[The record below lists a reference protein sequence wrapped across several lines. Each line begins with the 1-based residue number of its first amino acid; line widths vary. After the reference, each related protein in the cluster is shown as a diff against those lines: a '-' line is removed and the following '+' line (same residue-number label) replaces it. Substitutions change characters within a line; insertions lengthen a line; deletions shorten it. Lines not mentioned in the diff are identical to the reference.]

1 MIELVIGL
9 ILIVFF
15 INGILAGVL
24 YTLIKEV
31 EEMLE
36 IEEKCK

>member
-1 MIELVIGL
+1 MESIVIGL
-9 ILIVFF
+9 MLIVFF

-36 IEEKCK
+36 IEEKCE